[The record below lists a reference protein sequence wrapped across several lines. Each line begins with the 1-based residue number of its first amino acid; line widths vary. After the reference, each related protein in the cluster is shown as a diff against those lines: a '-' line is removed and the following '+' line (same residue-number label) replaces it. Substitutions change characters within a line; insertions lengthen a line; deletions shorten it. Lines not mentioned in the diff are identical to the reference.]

1 MEEVDLLVHY
11 VTTTRPLKAK
21 VVKGNIK
28 QVLPPKPFNFYQ

>member
-11 VTTTRPLKAK
+11 VTTTGPLKAK